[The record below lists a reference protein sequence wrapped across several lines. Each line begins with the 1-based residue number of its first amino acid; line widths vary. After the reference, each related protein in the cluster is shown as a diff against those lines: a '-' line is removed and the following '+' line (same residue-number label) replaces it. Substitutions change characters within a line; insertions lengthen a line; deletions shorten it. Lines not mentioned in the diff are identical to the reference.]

1 MENLIDQNTVKK
13 SYFNMLATLKIAG
26 KVEGKYLACI
36 LKWGIQ
42 LGVNIDDLQKFEKN
56 PATVPTNKAEKLET
70 LYHLVHMIYL
80 DKIVED
86 IELEAAT
93 SYAERLGFK
102 QGLVGELFKSIATR
116 SSDEVSSKDIQ
127 KEVED
132 FLKLENA

>member
-1 MENLIDQNTVKK
+1 MENSIDNNTVKK
-13 SYFNMLATLKIAG
+13 SYFNMLATLKTAG

-42 LGVNIDDLQKFEKN
+42 LGVNVDDLQKFEKD
-56 PATVPTNKAEKLET
+56 PATVPANKAEKLET

-80 DKIVED
+80 DNIVED

-102 QGLVGELFKSIATR
+102 QGLVGELFKSIATL
-116 SSDEVSSKDIQ
+116 SSDEVSSKGIQ